1 MFYPLKFDHKYIEK
15 IWGGRKL
22 EKYRDDLPDGKIG
35 ESWDISAQK
44 SGMSIAQNGKLAGK
58 SLKELTSM
66 YPQQILGEEVEAG
79 EFPLLLKIIDA
90 QSQLSIQVHP
100 DDNYAAQFEG
110 EAGKTEAWYVIDA
123 AEDAYLIIG
132 TEDCTESEFKKAV
145 QNDEINQYVKKVK
158 VSQGDVFFIKAGLV
172 HAIGSG
178 IILAEI
184 QQSSDTTYRVYDYG
198 RGRELNLA
206 KALDVIDFSLQPQKR
221 KGLKVCNDD
230 YNYIY
235 YCLNNKFALDM
246 IEIKTVFKAQG
257 DKKRFYILTVV
268 EGKGKLRSTSGQEID
283 LKAAESVLI
292 PAYSEEFRI
301 EGNLK
306 VMKSYVPN
314 LAQNREEIL
323 AVVE

>member
-22 EKYRDDLPDGKIG
+22 ENYRNDVPAGKIG
-35 ESWDISAQK
+35 ESWDISAQTK
-44 SGMSIAQNGKLAGK
+44 AMSTAQNGKLAGK
-58 SLKELTSM
+58 SLKELTAM
-66 YPQQILGEEVEAG
+66 YPQQILGEEVEVE

-90 QSQLSIQVHP
+90 QAQLSLQVHP
-100 DDNYAAQFEG
+100 DDSYAAQYDG

-123 AEDAYLIIG
+123 EEDAYLIVG

-145 QNDEINQYVKKVK
+145 QNDEINQYVKKIK
-158 VSQGDVFFIKAGLV
+158 VSQGDVFFIKAGLL

-198 RGRELNLA
+198 RGRELDLA
-206 KALDVIDFSLQPQKR
+206 KAMDVIDFKLESQKR
-221 KGLKVCNDD
+221 KGLKICKDNN
-230 YNYIY
+230 NYSY
-235 YCLNNKFALDM
+235 YCLNDKFALDI
-246 IEIKTVFKAQG
+246 IEVKKVYKAQG
-257 DKKRFYILTVV
+257 NKKRFYILTAV
-268 EGKGKLRSTSGQEID
+268 EGAGKLIFAGQEID
-283 LKAAESVLI
+283 LKITDSILI

-306 VMKSYVPN
+306 LMKSYVPN
-314 LAQNREEIL
+314 LEENRKEIL
-323 AVVE
+323 SIVE